1 MMDISI
7 AEAHNRLSSLLK
19 QVQKSPVFITRHG
32 KAVGVLI
39 SPDEYENLR
48 QVRAYLQMVNLSRTL
63 RDCGLTANELYQSS
77 RQELEQGQ

>member
-1 MMDISI
+1 MDISI
-7 AEAHNRLSSLLK
+7 AEAHNRLSYLLK

-48 QVRAYLQMVNLSRTL
+48 QVRAYLQMVNLSHTL
-63 RDCGLTANELYQSS
+63 RDSGVTAEELYQTS
-77 RQELEQGQ
+77 RQELERGE